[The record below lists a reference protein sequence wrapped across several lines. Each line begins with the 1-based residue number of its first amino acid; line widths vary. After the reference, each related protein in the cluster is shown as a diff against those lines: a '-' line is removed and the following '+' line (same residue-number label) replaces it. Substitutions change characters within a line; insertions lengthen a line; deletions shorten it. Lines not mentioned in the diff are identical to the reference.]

1 MSEDLAQQV
10 AALSTKLSR
19 EQCYLL
25 MMKPN
30 PDAPLDLPPG
40 ISREQLRIR
49 HHEYLVDLEC
59 RGIIFAAGPFADI
72 GEKPSGSG
80 MIIVRAKNRDEAARI
95 GGQEPYTQA
104 GLRLMEIIPW
114 QRTEGSIRLELRLA
128 DGVLKIDERTYHLQK
143 SDD

>member
-10 AALSTKLSR
+10 VALSAKLSR

-30 PDAPLDLPPG
+30 PDARLLPPG

-49 HHEYLVDLEC
+49 HHEYLVDLE
-59 RGIIFAAGPFADI
+59 RLGIIFAAGPFADI

-80 MIIVRAKNRDEAARI
+80 MIIVRAKNREEAARI